1 MDLATMISD
10 AHSGHACASAMPH
23 DRAPF
28 VAAVTRQ
35 LGTARRY
42 GMQPVVLVIS
52 VQAHWAADQTAMAP
66 AEAQELMQLMCE
78 PLQRQL
84 RRADLL
90 LQIAADRFGVLLADA
105 LPIAVAGICARLERP
120 AGWPGHLLGRDLQL
134 RLRVGASGSPAGSPH
149 GSPGGGSA
157 WLEAGPMVL
166 AAEDALRGRLT

>member
-1 MDLATMISD
+1 MSHSSPALATTISD
-10 AHSGHACASAMPH
+10 GHATDACPIAMPH

-35 LGTARRY
+35 IGTARRY
-42 GMQPVVLVIS
+42 GMQPAVLAIS
-52 VQAHWAADQTAMAP
+52 VEAHWAADQTAMPP
-66 AEAQELMQLMCE
+66 AEAQELMQLMRE

-90 LQIAADRFGVLLADA
+90 LQIDANRFGVLLADA

-134 RLRVGASGSPAGSPH
+134 RVRVGASGSP
-149 GSPGGGSA
+149 GGASG
-157 WLEAGPMVL
+157 WLESGAMVQ
-166 AAEDALRGRLT
+166 AAEDALRTRLA